1 MAGIADREGVV
12 AGFGRLVVLRVLGA
26 GPDLFL
32 ELMANFSSGG
42 TEGERMSCGKIFQC
56 RILGT
61 VCYQSERMPIAH
73 AYLRLCRHLV
83 RSHCEVAAL
92 R

>member
-42 TEGERMSCGKIFQC
+42 TEGARMSRGKNFLEQN
-56 RILGT
+56 T
-61 VCYQSERMPIAH
+61 W
-73 AYLRLCRHLV
+73 
-83 RSHCEVAAL
+83 HCVL
-92 R
+92 SK

>member
-12 AGFGRLVVLRVLGA
+12 AGFGRLVILRVLGA
-26 GPDLFL
+26 GPDLCL

-42 TEGERMSCGKIFQC
+42 TEGERMNCGKIFQC

-61 VCYQSERMPIAH
+61 VCYQRKVSCVMLEFHDADQQKAIQ
-73 AYLRLCRHLV
+73 
-83 RSHCEVAAL
+83 
-92 R
+92 